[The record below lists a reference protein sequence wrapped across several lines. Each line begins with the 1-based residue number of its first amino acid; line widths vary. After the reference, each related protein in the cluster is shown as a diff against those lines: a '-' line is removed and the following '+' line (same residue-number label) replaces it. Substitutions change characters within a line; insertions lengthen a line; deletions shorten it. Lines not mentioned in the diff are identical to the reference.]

1 MRSRSFKN
9 KIKAYVTE
17 KDMSVM
23 VHSYKSQL
31 LLMVAFTY
39 CILILKT
46 KCLVVCFKPTGTLN

>member
-23 VHSYKSQL
+23 VYSYKSQL
-31 LLMVAFTY
+31 LLIVSNTY
-39 CILILKT
+39 FILILKT
-46 KCLVVCFKPTGTLN
+46 KF